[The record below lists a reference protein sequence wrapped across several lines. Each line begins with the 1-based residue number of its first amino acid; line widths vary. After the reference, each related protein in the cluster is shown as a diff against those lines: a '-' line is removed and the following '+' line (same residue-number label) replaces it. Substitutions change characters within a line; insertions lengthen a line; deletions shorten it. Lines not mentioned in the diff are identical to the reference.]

1 MSRTGVDRMQPEPPR
16 RWSDGA
22 AEQSLLLGL
31 LGLACSFIPIV
42 GDWITLPL
50 ALAAIAL
57 GFVGLRRHKGG
68 RAQHSIMAVLG
79 IALGAGALSVVVVML
94 FATGHVG

>member
-22 AEQSLLLGL
+22 AEHSLLLGIL
-31 LGLACSFIPIV
+31 ALACSFIPIV
-42 GDWITLPL
+42 GDWITLPF
-50 ALAAIAL
+50 ALGAVAL
-57 GFVGLRRHKGG
+57 GFVGLRRHRGG
-68 RAQHSIMAVLG
+68 RAWHSIMAVLG

-94 FATGHVG
+94 VATGHAG

>member
-57 GFVGLRRHKGG
+57 G
-68 RAQHSIMAVLG
+68 
-79 IALGAGALSVVVVML
+79 AGALSVVVVML